1 MGLTLEI
8 IGLVIFLGAHV
19 FVSLR
24 DRRAALI
31 SSIGRGPYL
40 GLFSVAAIVGLVLIG
55 YGFHQ
60 YRLVDGPISL
70 WYPPHWTRHIVEAAM
85 WPASIAVVA
94 AYFPGNI
101 KRVLKHPMLVG
112 VKTWAVAHLCANG
125 DLGGIILFGSVLAW
139 AVYDRITLKR
149 RNDPGGPPIPIGGSA
164 NDIIAIIVGTII
176 YLALGFVFHP
186 IVIGVPAFGTP
197 AFGQ

>member
-8 IGLVIFLGAHV
+8 IGLIIFLGAHV

-24 DRRAALI
+24 QRREALI
-31 SSIGRGPYL
+31 ASIGRNQYL
-40 GLFSVAAIVGLVLIG
+40 GLFSVASIVGLVLIG
-55 YGFHQ
+55 YGFAR
-60 YRLVDGPISL
+60 YRAEGIIPL
-70 WYPPHWTRHIVEAAM
+70 WYPPHWTRHIVEVAL

-112 VKTWAVAHLCANG
+112 IKLWAVAHLCANG

-149 RNDPGGPPIPIGGSA
+149 RSDSGGPPIPYGGRT
-164 NDIIAIIVGTII
+164 NDIIAVVVGTII
-176 YLALGFVFHP
+176 YLAFGLVLHP
-186 IVIGVPAFGTP
+186 LWIGVPVFGSAEVVT
-197 AFGQ
+197 